1 MKKIKEILKK
11 RNLSTTK
18 NRKRVG
24 VIILFLT
31 SLLFLLFTIRFSYIL
46 LTGKVAGTNLSEKTK
61 DLYEVHEIL
70 EAKRGSIFDKDGNVL
85 VEDSSAFSLYA
96 ILDQNYTDLDGKKLY
111 VQEKDW
117 ETIAEIFE
125 KYVKID
131 KEITLKQLKPSVNDQ
146 GETVTTVEF
155 GTNGK
160 NLNFETKRTIQ
171 TELDKKKISGIYFK
185 EEKKRAYQVGNF
197 ASYFVGYTQQDKKGK
212 EQGVMGIEEAYDD
225 KLSGKNGSRSYEK
238 NSALGD
244 VKPGSVKEKKRVDG
258 SDIYTTLDTNLQFYL
273 EELLDDAAQK
283 YQPEHI
289 TATLMEAK
297 TGNIVATSQRPSF
310 ELDTR
315 KGLEDPNT
323 ARWSNILVEDV
334 YEPGSTMKSMMIAS
348 AIEENKFN
356 ESEQFNS
363 GNIKVDDT
371 TINDWNSGVGD
382 GPMTFRQGLAWS
394 SNVGM
399 VTLQERMPDLWQ
411 EYLKKFG
418 FGQST
423 NFGLAGEA
431 AGEIQNKT
439 TVDRAMTSY
448 GQGISV
454 THLQMLQAY
463 TAIANG
469 GKMLKPNIISK
480 VVSSNG
486 KETVIEPETV
496 GTPIS
501 SETAGKVLEYMK
513 DVTTD
518 PKYGMGKEYA
528 IDGLNVSAKTGTA
541 EFFENGKYQK
551 QEYLHSVVTITPT
564 ENPKYI
570 FYMTIKKPLL
580 QGVSANTIIADVA
593 NKLVERA
600 IIANS

>member
-1 MKKIKEILKK
+1 MKKIKEMITN

-31 SLLFLLFTIRFSYIL
+31 VLLFLLFTIRFSYIL
-46 LTGKVAGTNLSEKTK
+46 ITGKVAGTTLSDKTK

-70 EAKRGSIFDKDGNVL
+70 EAKRGSILDKDGNVL

-96 ILDQNYTDLDGKKLY
+96 ILDKNYTDLEGKKLY

-117 ETIAEIFE
+117 TTIAEIFE
-125 KYVKID
+125 KHVKID
-131 KEITLKQLKPSVNDQ
+131 KNITLKQLKPSVNEE
-146 GETVTTVEF
+146 GEPVTTVEF

-160 NLNFETKRTIQ
+160 NLNFETKNKIQ
-171 TELDKKKISGIYFK
+171 EELDKKKISGIYFK
-185 EEKKRAYQVGNF
+185 EERKRAYQAGNF
-197 ASYFVGYTQQDKKGK
+197 ASFFIGYTQEDDKGT
-212 EQGVMGIEEAYDD
+212 EQGVMGIEEAYND

-238 NSALGD
+238 NSAFGD
-244 VKPGSVKEKKRVDG
+244 VKPGSVKEKQKIDG
-258 SDIYTTLDTNLQFYL
+258 STICTTLDSNLQFYL
-273 EELLDDAAQK
+273 EELLDEAAK
-283 YQPEHI
+283 NYQPEHI

-297 TGNIVATSQRPSF
+297 TGNILATAQRPSF

-315 KGLEDPNT
+315 NGVDNPNFKW
-323 ARWSNILVEDV
+323 RNILIEDAF
-334 YEPGSTMKSMMIAS
+334 EPGSTMKSLLMAT
-348 AIEENKFN
+348 AIQENKFTEN
-356 ESEQFNS
+356 EQFVS

-371 TINDWNSGVGD
+371 PINDWNNGIGE
-382 GPMTFRQGLAWS
+382 GNMTFRQGLAWS

-411 EYLKKFG
+411 DYLKKFG

-423 NFGLAGEA
+423 NFGLTGEV

-454 THLQMLQAY
+454 THMQMLQAY

-469 GKMLKPNIISK
+469 GNMLKPTIISK
-480 VVSSNG
+480 IVSADG
-486 KETVIEPETV
+486 KETTPQPEIV
-496 GTPIS
+496 GNPVS
-501 SETAGKVLEYMK
+501 KQTAEKVLEYMK

-518 PKYGMGKEYA
+518 TKYGMGKEYA
-528 IDGLNVSAKTGTA
+528 IEGLNVSAKTGTA
-541 EFFENGKYQK
+541 EFFENGSYQT

-564 ENPKYI
+564 EDPKYI
-570 FYMTIKKPLL
+570 FYMTIKKPILD
-580 QGVSANTIIADVA
+580 GTSANTIISDVS
-593 NKLVERA
+593 NKLVQRA
-600 IIANS
+600 MVARD

>member
-1 MKKIKEILKK
+1 MKKIKDIINS

-24 VIILFLT
+24 VIVLFLAI
-31 SLLFLLFTIRFSYIL
+31 LIFLLFTIRFSYIL
-46 LTGKVAGTNLSEKTK
+46 ITGKVAGTSLSEKTK
-61 DLYEVHEIL
+61 DLYEVHETL
-70 EAKRGSIFDKDGNVL
+70 EAKRGSIFDKNGNVL

-96 ILDQNYTDLDGKKLY
+96 ILDKNYTDLEGKKLY

-117 ETIAEIFE
+117 ASIAEIFE

-131 KEITLKQLKPSVNDQ
+131 KDMTLKQLKPSVNEE
-146 GETVTTVEF
+146 GESVTTVEF

-160 NLNFETKRTIQ
+160 NLNFETKRNIQ
-171 TELDKKKISGIYFK
+171 EELDKKKISGIYFR

-197 ASYFVGYTQQDKKGK
+197 ASYFIGYTQQNDKGDEK
-212 EQGVMGIEEAYDD
+212 GVMGIEEAYDD
-225 KLSGKNGSRSYEK
+225 KLSGKKGSRSYEK

-244 VKPGSVKEKKRVDG
+244 VKPGSVKEKKKVDG
-258 SDIYTTLDTNLQFYL
+258 SDIYTTLDSNLQFYL
-273 EELLDDAAQK
+273 EELLDDAVTK

-297 TGNIVATSQRPSF
+297 TGNILATSQRPSF
-310 ELDTR
+310 ELDTK
-315 KGLEDPNT
+315 KGLDDPNT

-334 YEPGSTMKSMMIAS
+334 YEPGSTMKSMMVAS

-356 ESEQFNS
+356 ETEQFAS
-363 GNIKVDDT
+363 GSIKIDDT
-371 TINDWNSGVGD
+371 KISDWNNGVGD
-382 GPMTFRQGLAWS
+382 GNMTFRQGLAWS

-439 TVDRAMTSY
+439 TVDRAMTAY

-454 THLQMLQAY
+454 TNLQMLQAY

-469 GKMLKPNIISK
+469 GQMLKPNIISK
-480 VVSSNG
+480 IVSSNG
-486 KETVIEPETV
+486 EETMIQPETV

-501 SETAGKVLEYMK
+501 SETAKKVLEYMK
-513 DVTTD
+513 DVTVD
-518 PKYGMGKEYA
+518 PRYGMGKEYA
-528 IDGLNVSAKTGTA
+528 IEGLNVSAKTGTA
-541 EFFENGKYQK
+541 EFFENGSYQT

-564 ENPKYI
+564 ENPEYI
-570 FYMTIKKPLL
+570 FYMTLKKPVLN
-580 QGVSANTIIADVA
+580 GVSANTIISEVSNNLVKRAMVA
-593 NKLVERA
+593 RD
-600 IIANS
+600 

>member
-1 MKKIKEILKK
+1 MKKLKDWINNH
-11 RNLSTTK
+11 NLTTTK

-24 VIILFLT
+24 IIVLVLT
-31 SLLFLLFTIRFSYIL
+31 ILLFLLFTFRFSYIL
-46 LTGKVAGTNLSEKTK
+46 ITGKVAGTNLSEKTK
-61 DLYEVHEIL
+61 ELYEVHETL

-96 ILDQNYTDLDGKKLY
+96 ILDKNYTDLEGKKLY

-117 ETIAEIFE
+117 TAIAELFE
-125 KYVKID
+125 KYVQID
-131 KEITLKQLKPSVNDQ
+131 KNVTLKQLKPSLNEE
-146 GETVTTVEF
+146 GEPITTVEF
-155 GTNGK
+155 GTKGR
-160 NLNFETKRTIQ
+160 NLSFETKKVIQ
-171 TELDKKKISGIYFK
+171 DELDKKQISGVYFR

-197 ASYFVGYTQQDKKGK
+197 ASYFIGYTQQDDNGN
-212 EQGVMGIEEAYDD
+212 EHGVMGIEEAYND
-225 KLSGKNGSRSYEK
+225 KLAGKNGYKSFEK

-244 VKPGSVKEKKRVDG
+244 VKPGSVKEKKRVNG
-258 SDIYTTLDTNLQFYL
+258 SDIYTTLNSNLQFFL
-273 EELLDDAAQK
+273 EELLDDATQK

-297 TGNIVATSQRPSF
+297 TGNILATSQRPSF
-310 ELDTR
+310 ALDTK
-315 KGLEDPNT
+315 KGLDDPNT
-323 ARWSNILVEDV
+323 ARWSNILVEDI
-334 YEPGSTMKSMMIAS
+334 YEPGSTMKSMMVAS
-348 AIEENKFN
+348 AIEETKFN
-356 ESEQFNS
+356 ESEQFVS
-363 GNIKVDDT
+363 GSIKVDDT
-371 TINDWNSGVGD
+371 MISDWNNGVGA
-382 GPMTFRQGLAWS
+382 GNMTFRQGLAWS

-399 VTLQERMPDLWQ
+399 VNLQERMPDLWQ
-411 EYLKKFG
+411 EYLKRFG

-454 THLQMLQAY
+454 THMQMLQAY

-469 GKMLKPNIISK
+469 GNMIKPNIISK
-480 VVSSNG
+480 IVSATG
-486 KETVIEPETV
+486 EETTIQPETV

-513 DVTTD
+513 DVTVD

-528 IDGLNVSAKTGTA
+528 IKGLNVSAKTGTA
-541 EFFENGKYQK
+541 EFFENGAYQK

-564 ENPKYI
+564 EDPKYI
-570 FYMTIKKPLL
+570 FYMTLKRPVLE
-580 QGVSANTIIADVA
+580 GVSANTIISDVA

-600 IIANS
+600 MVVR

>member
-1 MKKIKEILKK
+1 MKKFKDMIKHY
-11 RNLSTTK
+11 NLTTTK

-24 VIILFLT
+24 IIVLFLT
-31 SLLFLLFTIRFSYIL
+31 ILLFLLFTIRFSYIL
-46 LTGKVAGTNLSEKTK
+46 ITGKVAGTDLSEKTK
-61 DLYEVHEIL
+61 DLYEVHETL

-96 ILDQNYTDLDGKKLY
+96 ILDKNYTDLEGKKLY

-117 ETIAEIFE
+117 TAIADIFE
-125 KYVKID
+125 KYGKID
-131 KEITLKQLKPSVNDQ
+131 KNMTLKQLKPSVNDE
-146 GETVTTVEF
+146 GEPVTTVEF

-160 NLNFETKRTIQ
+160 NLDFETKRTIQ
-171 TELDKKKISGIYFK
+171 EALDKQKISGIYFR

-197 ASYFVGYTQQDKKGK
+197 ASYFIGYAQEDDKGN
-212 EQGVMGIEEAYDD
+212 EQGVMGIEEAYNDQ
-225 KLSGKNGSRSYEK
+225 LSGKNGSRSYEK

-244 VKPGSVKEKKRVDG
+244 VKPGSVKEKKRVNG
-258 SDIYTTLDTNLQFYL
+258 SDVYTTLDSNLQFYL

-283 YQPEHI
+283 YRPEHI

-297 TGNIVATSQRPSF
+297 TGNILATSQRPTF
-310 ELDTR
+310 ALDTK
-315 KGLEDPNT
+315 KGLDDPNT
-323 ARWSNILVEDV
+323 ARWSNILVEDI
-334 YEPGSTMKSMMIAS
+334 YEPGSTMKSMMVAS

-356 ESEQFNS
+356 ETEQFTS
-363 GNIKVDDT
+363 GSIKVDDT
-371 TINDWNSGVGD
+371 TINDWNNGVGE
-382 GPMTFRQGLAWS
+382 GNMTFRQGLAWS

-418 FGQST
+418 FGKST

-480 VVSSNG
+480 VVSENG
-486 KETVIEPETV
+486 EETAVEPEVV

-501 SETAGKVLEYMK
+501 SETAGKVLDYMK
-513 DVTTD
+513 DVTVD

-528 IDGLNVSAKTGTA
+528 IEGLNVSAKTGTA
-541 EFFENGKYQK
+541 EFFENGTYQT

-570 FYMTIKKPLL
+570 FYMTLKRPVLD
-580 QGVSANTIIADVA
+580 GVSANTIISDVS

-600 IIANS
+600 MVARD

>member
-1 MKKIKEILKK
+1 MKKFRDMINKY
-11 RNLSTTK
+11 NLTTTK

-24 VIILFLT
+24 IIVLALT
-31 SLLFLLFTIRFSYIL
+31 ILLFLLFTFRFSYIL
-46 LTGKVAGTNLSEKTK
+46 ITGKVAGTNLSEKTK
-61 DLYEVHEIL
+61 ELYEVHETL

-96 ILDQNYTDLDGKKLY
+96 ILDKNYTDLEGKKLY

-117 ETIAEIFE
+117 TAIADIFE
-125 KYVKID
+125 KFVKID
-131 KEITLKQLKPSVNDQ
+131 KAMTLKQLKPSVNDE
-146 GETVTTVEF
+146 GEPVTTVEF

-160 NLNFETKRTIQ
+160 NLDFETKRTIQ
-171 TELDKKKISGIYFK
+171 EALDKQKISGIYFR

-197 ASYFVGYTQQDKKGK
+197 ASYFIGYAQDDDKGN
-212 EQGVMGIEEAYDD
+212 EQGVMGIEEAYNDQ
-225 KLSGKNGSRSYEK
+225 LSGQNGSRSYEK

-244 VKPGSVKEKKRVDG
+244 VKPGSVKEKKRVNG
-258 SDIYTTLDTNLQFYL
+258 SDVYTTLDSNLQFYL

-283 YQPEHI
+283 YRPEHI

-297 TGNIVATSQRPSF
+297 TGNILATSQRPTF
-310 ELDTR
+310 ALDTK
-315 KGLEDPNT
+315 KGLDDPNT
-323 ARWSNILVEDV
+323 ARWSNILVEDI
-334 YEPGSTMKSMMIAS
+334 YEPGSTMKSMMVAS
-348 AIEENKFN
+348 AIEENKFI
-356 ESEQFNS
+356 ETEQFTS
-363 GNIKVDDT
+363 GSIKVDDT
-371 TINDWNSGVGD
+371 KISDWNNGVGEGD
-382 GPMTFRQGLAWS
+382 MTFRQGLAWS

-480 VVSSNG
+480 VVSENG
-486 KETVIEPETV
+486 EETAVEPEVV

-501 SETAGKVLEYMK
+501 SETAGKVLDYMK
-513 DVTTD
+513 DVTVD

-528 IDGLNVSAKTGTA
+528 IEGLNVSAKTGTA
-541 EFFENGKYQK
+541 EFFENGTYQT

-570 FYMTIKKPLL
+570 FYMTLKRPVLD
-580 QGVSANTIIADVA
+580 GVSANTIISDVS

-600 IIANS
+600 MVARD

>member
-1 MKKIKEILKK
+1 MKKIKELIKN
-11 RNLSTTK
+11 RNLSTLK

-24 VIILFLT
+24 VIVLFLT
-31 SLLFLLFTIRFSYIL
+31 IALFLLFVIRFSYIVV
-46 LTGKVAGTNLSEKTK
+46 TGKVAGVSLDEKTK
-61 DLYEVHEIL
+61 ELYQVHETL

-96 ILDQNYTDLDGKKLY
+96 ILDENYTDLEGKKLY

-117 ETIAEIFE
+117 PAIAEIFE

-131 KEITLKQLKPSVNDQ
+131 KATTLKQLKPSVNED
-146 GETVTTVEF
+146 GEAITTVEF
-155 GTNGK
+155 GTNGR
-160 NLNFETKRTIQ
+160 NLNFETKRNIEEALKQ
-171 TELDKKKISGIYFK
+171 QNISGIYFR
-185 EEKKRAYQVGNF
+185 EEKKRSYQSGNF
-197 ASYFVGYTQQDKKGK
+197 ASYFIGYTQEDDKGNEK
-212 EQGVMGIEEAYDD
+212 GVMGIEEAYNN
-225 KLSGKNGSRSYEK
+225 KLSGKNGSRSFEK
-238 NSALGD
+238 NSPLGD
-244 VKPGSVKEKKRVDG
+244 VKPGSVKETKQVDG
-258 SDIYTTLDTNLQFYL
+258 SDIYTTLDSNLQSYL
-273 EELLDDAAQK
+273 EELLDNTMQK

-297 TGNIVATSQRPSF
+297 TGNILATSQRPSF
-310 ELDTR
+310 ELDT
-315 KGLEDPNT
+315 KNGLGDAENSW
-323 ARWSNILVEDV
+323 RNILLEDV
-334 YEPGSTMKSMMIAS
+334 YEPGSTMKSMMVAS

-356 ESEQFNS
+356 ENEQFTS
-363 GNIKVDDT
+363 GSIKVDDA
-371 TINDWNSGVGD
+371 TINDWNNGVGE
-382 GPMTFRQGLAWS
+382 GNMTFRQGLAWS

-423 NFGLAGEA
+423 NFGLSGEA

-469 GKMLKPNIISK
+469 GKMMKPNIISK
-480 VVSSNG
+480 VVSPTG
-486 KETVIEPETV
+486 EETTIQPENV

-501 SETAGKVLEYMK
+501 SETAGKVLAYMQ
-513 DVTTD
+513 DVTVD

-541 EFFENGKYQK
+541 EFFENGSYQK

-564 ENPKYI
+564 ENPEYI
-570 FYMTIKKPLL
+570 FYMTLKKPVL
-580 QGVSANTIIADVA
+580 QGISANDIISEVS
-593 NKLVERA
+593 NKLVKRA
-600 IIANS
+600 MVSRD

>member
-1 MKKIKEILKK
+1 MKKFRDMINKY
-11 RNLSTTK
+11 NLTTTK

-24 VIILFLT
+24 IIVLALT
-31 SLLFLLFTIRFSYIL
+31 ILLFLLFTFRFSYIL
-46 LTGKVAGTNLSEKTK
+46 ITGKVAGTNLSEKTK
-61 DLYEVHEIL
+61 ELYEVHETL

-96 ILDQNYTDLDGKKLY
+96 ILDKNYTDLEGKKLY

-117 ETIAEIFE
+117 SAIAAIFE

-131 KEITLKQLKPSVNDQ
+131 KSITLKQLKPSVNEE
-146 GETVTTVEF
+146 GEPVTTVEF

-160 NLNFETKRTIQ
+160 NLDFETKRMIQ
-171 TELDKKKISGIYFK
+171 EELDKQKISGIYFR

-197 ASYFVGYTQQDKKGK
+197 ASYFIGYAQEDDKGN
-212 EQGVMGIEEAYDD
+212 EQGVMGIEEAYNDQ
-225 KLSGKNGSRSYEK
+225 LSGQNGSRSYEK

-244 VKPGSVKEKKRVDG
+244 VKPGSVKEKKRVNG
-258 SDIYTTLDTNLQFYL
+258 SDVYTTLDSNLQFYL

-283 YQPEHI
+283 YRPEHI

-297 TGNIVATSQRPSF
+297 TGNILATSQRPTF
-310 ELDTR
+310 ALDTK
-315 KGLEDPNT
+315 KGLDDPNT
-323 ARWSNILVEDV
+323 ARWSNILVEDI
-334 YEPGSTMKSMMIAS
+334 YEPGSTMKSMMVAS

-356 ESEQFNS
+356 ETEQFTS
-363 GNIKVDDT
+363 GSIKVDDT
-371 TINDWNSGVGD
+371 KISDWNNGVGEGD
-382 GPMTFRQGLAWS
+382 MTFRQGLAWS

-469 GKMLKPNIISK
+469 GRMLKPNIISK
-480 VVSSNG
+480 VVSENG
-486 KETVIEPETV
+486 EETAVEPEVV

-501 SETAGKVLEYMK
+501 SETAGKVLDYMK
-513 DVTTD
+513 DVTVD

-528 IDGLNVSAKTGTA
+528 IEGLNVSAKTGTA
-541 EFFENGKYQK
+541 EFFENGTYQT

-570 FYMTIKKPLL
+570 FYMTLKRPVLD
-580 QGVSANTIIADVA
+580 GVSANTIISDVS

-600 IIANS
+600 MVARD

>member
-1 MKKIKEILKK
+1 MKKIKDIINN
-11 RNLSTTK
+11 RNLSTIK

-24 VIILFLT
+24 VIILFLAIFI
-31 SLLFLLFTIRFSYIL
+31 FLLFTFRLSYIL
-46 LTGKVAGTNLSEKTK
+46 ITGKVAGTSLSEKTK
-61 DLYEVHEIL
+61 ELYEVHETL

-96 ILDQNYTDLDGKKLY
+96 ILDKNYTDLEGKKLY

-117 ETIAEIFE
+117 SAIAEIFE
-125 KYVKID
+125 KHVKID
-131 KEITLKQLKPSVNDQ
+131 KEMTLKQLKPSVNEA
-146 GETVTTVEF
+146 GEPVTTVEF

-160 NLNFETKRTIQ
+160 NLSFETKRSIEE
-171 TELDKKKISGIYFK
+171 ELDKKKISGIYFR

-197 ASYFVGYTQQDKKGK
+197 ASYFIGYTNQDDKGK
-212 EQGVMGIEEAYDD
+212 EQGVMGIEEAYDET
-225 KLSGKNGSRSYEK
+225 LSGKNGSRSYEK
-238 NSALGD
+238 NSSFGD
-244 VKPGSVKEKKRVDG
+244 VKPESVKEKKRVDG
-258 SDIYTTLDTNLQFYL
+258 SDIYTTLDSNLQSYL
-273 EELLDDAAQK
+273 EELLDNATQK

-297 TGNIVATSQRPSF
+297 TGNILATSQRPSF
-310 ELDTR
+310 ELDT
-315 KGLEDPNT
+315 KNGLDDPNT

-334 YEPGSTMKSMMIAS
+334 YEPGSTMKSMMVAS

-356 ESEQFNS
+356 ESEQFTS
-363 GNIKVDDT
+363 GSIKVDDAK
-371 TINDWNSGVGD
+371 INDWNNGVGE
-382 GPMTFRQGLAWS
+382 GNMTFRQGLAWS

-469 GKMLKPNIISK
+469 GQMLKPNIISK

-486 KETVIEPETV
+486 EETIVQPETV

-501 SETAGKVLEYMK
+501 SETAGKVLEYMN
-513 DVTTD
+513 DVTVD

-541 EFFENGKYQK
+541 EFFENGAYQK

-564 ENPKYI
+564 EEPKYI
-570 FYMTIKKPLL
+570 FYMTLKKPLL
-580 QGVSANTIIADVA
+580 AGVSANDIISDVS
-593 NKLVERA
+593 NKLVKRA
-600 IIANS
+600 MVARN

>member
-1 MKKIKEILKK
+1 MKKIKEIIVK
-11 RNLSTTK
+11 RNLSTIK

-24 VIILFLT
+24 IIVLFLT
-31 SLLFLLFTIRFSYIL
+31 ILIFLLFTFRLSYIL
-46 LTGKVAGTNLSEKTK
+46 ITGKVAGTSLSEKSK
-61 DLYEVHEIL
+61 ELYEVHETL

-96 ILDQNYTDLDGKKLY
+96 ILDENYTDLEGKKLY

-117 ETIAEIFE
+117 NSIAEIFE
-125 KYVKID
+125 KFVKID
-131 KEITLKQLKPSVNDQ
+131 KNMTLKQLKPSVNEQ
-146 GETVTTVEF
+146 GETITTVEF
-155 GTNGK
+155 GSNGK
-160 NLNFETKRTIQ
+160 NLDFETKRKIQ
-171 TELDKKKISGIYFK
+171 EELDKKKISGIYFK

-197 ASYFVGYTQQDKKGK
+197 ASYFIGYTQEDDKGNEK
-212 EQGVMGIEEAYDD
+212 GVMGIEEAYDS
-225 KLSGKNGSRSYEK
+225 KLSGKDGSRSYEK

-244 VKPGSVKEKKRVDG
+244 VKPGSVKEKKKVDG
-258 SDIYTTLDTNLQFYL
+258 SDVYTTLDSNLQFYL
-273 EELLDDAAQK
+273 EELLGEAAEK

-297 TGNIVATSQRPSF
+297 TGNILATSQRPSF

-315 KGLEDPNT
+315 KGLDDPET
-323 ARWSNILVEDV
+323 ARWSNILVEDI
-334 YEPGSTMKSMMIAS
+334 YEPGSTMKSMMVAS
-348 AIEENKFN
+348 ALEENKFN
-356 ESEQFNS
+356 ETEQFTS
-363 GNIKVDDT
+363 GTIKIDDT
-371 TINDWNSGVGD
+371 TISDWNNGVGEGD
-382 GPMTFRQGLAWS
+382 MTFRQGFAWS

-399 VTLQERMPDLWQ
+399 VTLHERMPDLWQ

-480 VVSSNG
+480 TVSADG
-486 KETVIEPETV
+486 EEKVIQPEVV

-501 SETAGKVLEYMK
+501 SETARKVLDYMK
-513 DVTTD
+513 DVTVD

-528 IDGLNVSAKTGTA
+528 IEGLNVSAKTGTA
-541 EFFENGKYQK
+541 EFFENGIYQQ

-564 ENPKYI
+564 ENPEYI
-570 FYMTIKKPLL
+570 FYMTLKRPVL
-580 QGVSANTIIADVA
+580 QGVSANTIISDVA
-593 NKLVERA
+593 NKLVSRA
-600 IIANS
+600 MVARD

>member
-1 MKKIKEILKK
+1 MKKIKGIIKNH
-11 RNLSTTK
+11 NLSTIK

-31 SLLFLLFTIRFSYIL
+31 MLIFLLFTIRLSYIL
-46 LTGKVAGTNLSEKTK
+46 ITGKVAGISLSEKTK
-61 DLYEVHEIL
+61 ELYEVHETL
-70 EAKRGSIFDKDGNVL
+70 EARRGSILDKDGNVL

-96 ILDQNYTDLDGKKLY
+96 ILDENYTDLEGNKLY

-117 ETIAEIFE
+117 PTIAEIFE
-125 KYVKID
+125 KYVKIE
-131 KEITLKQLKPSVNDQ
+131 KELTLKQLKPSVNKEGKQ
-146 GETVTTVEF
+146 VTTVEF

-160 NLNFETKRTIQ
+160 NLNFETKRTIEE
-171 TELDKKKISGIYFK
+171 ELKKKKISGIYFR

-197 ASYFVGYTQQDKKGK
+197 ASYFIGYTNQDDKGN
-212 EQGVMGIEEAYDD
+212 EQGVMGIEEAYND
-225 KLSGKNGSRSYEK
+225 KLSGQNGSRSYEK
-238 NSALGD
+238 NSAFGD
-244 VKPGSVKEKKRVDG
+244 VKPGSAKEKKRVDG
-258 SDIYTTLDTNLQFYL
+258 SDIYTTLDSNLQFYL
-273 EELLDDAAQK
+273 EELLNDAVQK

-297 TGNIVATSQRPSF
+297 TGNILATSQRPSF

-334 YEPGSTMKSMMIAS
+334 YEPGSTMKSMMVAS
-348 AIEENKFN
+348 AIEENKFSEN
-356 ESEQFNS
+356 EQFLS
-363 GNIKVDDT
+363 GNIKIDDT
-371 TINDWNSGVGD
+371 QINDWNNGVGE
-382 GPMTFRQGLAWS
+382 GNMTFRQGLAWS

-423 NFGLAGEA
+423 NFGLTGEA
-431 AGEIQNKT
+431 TGEIQNKT

-469 GKMLKPNIISK
+469 GEMLKPNMISK

-486 KETVIEPETV
+486 KETIIQPEVV

-513 DVTTD
+513 DVTID

-528 IDGLNVSAKTGTA
+528 MDGINVSAKTGTA
-541 EFFENGKYQK
+541 EFFENGIYQK

-564 ENPKYI
+564 EDPKYI
-570 FYMTIKKPLL
+570 FYMTLKKPLL
-580 QGVSANTIIADVA
+580 QGVTANDIISEVSNNLVKRAMVA
-593 NKLVERA
+593 RD
-600 IIANS
+600 

>member
-1 MKKIKEILKK
+1 MKKLKDIISS

-24 VIILFLT
+24 VIVLFLAI
-31 SLLFLLFTIRFSYIL
+31 LIFLLFTIRFSYIL
-46 LTGKVAGTNLSEKTK
+46 LTGKVAGTSLAEKTK
-61 DLYEVHEIL
+61 ELYEVHETL

-96 ILDQNYTDLDGKKLY
+96 ILDENYTDLEGKKLY

-117 ETIAEIFE
+117 ATIAEIFE
-125 KYVKID
+125 KHVKID
-131 KEITLKQLKPSVNDQ
+131 KEMTLKQLKPSVNEA
-146 GETVTTVEF
+146 GEPVTTVEF

-160 NLNFETKRTIQ
+160 NLSFETKRNIQ
-171 TELDKKKISGIYFK
+171 EELDKKKISGIYFR

-197 ASYFVGYTQQDKKGK
+197 ASYFIGYTNQDDKGN

-225 KLSGKNGSRSYEK
+225 TLSGKNGSRSYEK
-238 NSALGD
+238 NSAFGD

-258 SDIYTTLDTNLQFYL
+258 SDVYTTLDSNLQSYL
-273 EELLDDAAQK
+273 EELLDNATQK

-297 TGNIVATSQRPSF
+297 TGNILATSQRPSF
-310 ELDTR
+310 ALDTK
-315 KGLEDPNT
+315 KGLDDPNT

-334 YEPGSTMKSMMIAS
+334 YEPGSTMKSMMVAS

-356 ESEQFNS
+356 ESEQFAS
-363 GNIKVDDT
+363 GSIKVDDT
-371 TINDWNSGVGD
+371 KINDWNNGVGD
-382 GPMTFRQGLAWS
+382 GNMTFRQGLAWS

-480 VVSSNG
+480 VVSSTG
-486 KETVIEPETV
+486 EETITEPEIV

-501 SETAGKVLEYMK
+501 SETAKKVLEYMK
-513 DVTTD
+513 DVTVDTR
-518 PKYGMGKEYA
+518 YGMGKEYA
-528 IDGLNVSAKTGTA
+528 IEGLNVSAKTGTA
-541 EFFENGKYQK
+541 EFFENGIYQT

-564 ENPKYI
+564 EDPKYI
-570 FYMTIKKPLL
+570 FYMTLKKPLL
-580 QGVSANTIIADVA
+580 EGVSANDIISDVS
-593 NKLVERA
+593 NKLVKRA
-600 IIANS
+600 MVARD

>member
-1 MKKIKEILKK
+1 MKKFKDMIKHY
-11 RNLSTTK
+11 NLTTTK

-24 VIILFLT
+24 IIVLFLT
-31 SLLFLLFTIRFSYIL
+31 ILLFLLFTIRFSYIL
-46 LTGKVAGTNLSEKTK
+46 ITGKVAGTDLSEKTK
-61 DLYEVHEIL
+61 DLYEVHETL

-96 ILDQNYTDLDGKKLY
+96 ILDKNYTDLEGKKLY

-117 ETIAEIFE
+117 TAIADIFE

-131 KEITLKQLKPSVNDQ
+131 KNITLKQLKPSVNDE
-146 GETVTTVEF
+146 GEPVTTVEF

-160 NLNFETKRTIQ
+160 NLDFETKRTIQ
-171 TELDKKKISGIYFK
+171 EALDKQKISGIYFR

-197 ASYFVGYTQQDKKGK
+197 ASYFIGYAQEDDKGN
-212 EQGVMGIEEAYDD
+212 EQGVMGIEEAYNDQ
-225 KLSGKNGSRSYEK
+225 LSGKNGSRSYEK

-244 VKPGSVKEKKRVDG
+244 VKPGSVKEKKRVNG
-258 SDIYTTLDTNLQFYL
+258 SDVYTTLDSNLQFYL

-283 YQPEHI
+283 YRPEHI

-297 TGNIVATSQRPSF
+297 TGNILATSQRPTF
-310 ELDTR
+310 ALDTK
-315 KGLEDPNT
+315 KGLDDPNT
-323 ARWSNILVEDV
+323 ARWSNILVEDI
-334 YEPGSTMKSMMIAS
+334 YEPGSTMKSMMVAS

-356 ESEQFNS
+356 ETEQFTS
-363 GNIKVDDT
+363 GSIKVDDT
-371 TINDWNSGVGD
+371 TINDWNNGVGE
-382 GPMTFRQGLAWS
+382 GNMTFRQGLAWS

-480 VVSSNG
+480 VVSENG
-486 KETVIEPETV
+486 EETAVEPEVV

-501 SETAGKVLEYMK
+501 SETAGKVLDYMK
-513 DVTTD
+513 DVTVD

-528 IDGLNVSAKTGTA
+528 IEGLNVSAKTGTA
-541 EFFENGKYQK
+541 EFFENGTYQT

-570 FYMTIKKPLL
+570 FYMTLKRPVLD
-580 QGVSANTIIADVA
+580 GVSANTIISDVS

-600 IIANS
+600 MVARD

>member
-356 ESEQFNS
+356 ETEQFNS